1 MVSTIDFASWVGN
14 IGASLDVSW
23 AAEQAEELGED
34 EDDTL
39 YSATPLAVGLFDPDG
54 VKEDVETAV
63 NDR

>member
-1 MVSTIDFASWVGN
+1 M
-14 IGASLDVSW
+14 SW

-39 YSATPLAVGLFDPDG
+39 YSATPLAVLFNPDG